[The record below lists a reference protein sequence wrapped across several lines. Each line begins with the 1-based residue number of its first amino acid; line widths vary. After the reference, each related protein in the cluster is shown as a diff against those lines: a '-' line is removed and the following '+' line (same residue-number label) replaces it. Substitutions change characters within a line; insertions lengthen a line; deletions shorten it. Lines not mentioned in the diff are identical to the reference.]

1 MTATTAQLTALDVTK
16 AYEGRPVLDSVSCSL
31 PPGGRIGIVGENG
44 SGKSTLLRL
53 FAGVER
59 PDRGRITV
67 RADGGIGYLA
77 QEEELP
83 GQLTVQQVIDRSLAP
98 LRSIEAELRRM
109 EQRMTDGAAETD
121 PALLTAYAD
130 LLTGYELRGGYEAD
144 ARVERALHGL
154 GLVHVPRD
162 RSVGGLSGGER
173 VRLRLA
179 ALLAAAPE
187 VLLLDEPTNHLD
199 DVALSWLEEHL
210 RSRAGT
216 TVTVS
221 HDRVFLDRVATVL
234 LEVDG
239 DTHRVVRYGNGY
251 AGYLAEHAADRQR
264 RTEAHAAW
272 QAEVEALRARAAGSA
287 RRVAPGRARKDG
299 NKMAY
304 DRAAGRVQQSVAGR
318 VRQAGERLE
327 RLLAHPLAAP
337 PEPLRFTAAPRS
349 GRTRGLLVSASA
361 LEVQG
366 RLAPVDLALSAGDR
380 LLVSGPNGAGK
391 STLLGLLAGDATHA
405 APQARGHLVRRGRTG
420 WLRQLPDR
428 GPAGR
433 SVLAAFGHGRAGGPD
448 DHAEQL
454 LSLGLFTRDRLDL
467 PVGILSAG
475 QRQRLALARLV
486 SEPYDVLLL
495 DEPSNH
501 LSPALVEE
509 LEAALAG
516 FPGAVVVVSHD
527 RMLRSRWQGRLLNLQ
542 PATRHT
548 PAPAA

>member
-1 MTATTAQLTALDVTK
+1 MSRVQGVVDLLV
-16 AYEGRPVLDSVSCSL
+16 ERGEVVLQ
-31 PPGGRIGIVGENG
+31 G
-44 SGKSTLLRL
+44 SGVGGLP
-53 FAGVER
+53 GVV
-59 PDRGRITV
+59 GRRV
-67 RADGGIGYLA
+67 EDVG
-77 QEEELP
+77 QEELP
-83 GQLTVQQVIDRSLAP
+83 GQLTVQQVIDRSLAQ
-98 LRSIEAELRRM
+98 LRAIEAELRRM
-109 EQRMTDGAAETD
+109 EQRMADGAAETD

-162 RSVGGLSGGER
+162 RTVGGLSGGER

-199 DVALSWLEEHL
+199 DVALLWLEEHL

-221 HDRVFLDRVATVL
+221 HDRLFLDRVATVL

-239 DTHRVVRYGNGY
+239 DTHRVVRHGNGY
-251 AGYLAEHAADRQR
+251 SGYLAERAADRQR

-272 QAEVEALRARAAGSA
+272 QAEVEALRERAAGSA

-349 GRTRGLLVSASA
+349 GRTRGLLVSAAA

-380 LLVSGPNGAGK
+380 LLLGGPNGAGK
-391 STLLGLLAGDATHA
+391 STLLGLLAGEATNA
-405 APQARGHLVRRGRTG
+405 GPPARGHLVRRGRTG

-433 SVLAAFGHGRAGGPD
+433 SVLAAFGHGRGGGPD

-454 LSLGLFTRDRLDL
+454 LCLGLFTRDRLDV
-467 PVGILSAG
+467 PVGSLSAG
-475 QRQRLALARLV
+475 QQQRLALARLV

-495 DEPSNH
+495 DEPTNH

-527 RMLRSRWQGRLLNLQ
+527 RMLRSRWQGRLLDLE
-542 PATRHT
+542 PAARRT
-548 PAPAA
+548 PAAV

>member
-16 AYEGRPVLDSVSCSL
+16 AYDGRLVLDSVTCAL

-53 FAGVER
+53 LAGAEH
-59 PDRGRITV
+59 PDRGRIIA

-83 GQLTVQQVIDRSLAP
+83 GRLTVQQVIDRALAE
-98 LRSIEAELRRM
+98 LRSIEAELRRL
-109 EQRMTDGAAETD
+109 EQRMAEGAAETD

-130 LLTGYELRGGYEAD
+130 LRTGYELRGGYEAD

-154 GLVHVPRD
+154 GLVRVPRRRTVD
-162 RSVGGLSGGER
+162 ALSGGER

-199 DVALSWLEEHL
+199 HEALRWLEDHL
-210 RSRAGT
+210 RARTGT

-221 HDRVFLDRVATVL
+221 HDRVFLERVADTL

-251 AGYLAEHAADRQR
+251 AGYLTERAAARLR
-264 RTEAHAAW
+264 RVEAHAAW
-272 QAEVEALRARAAGSA
+272 REEVEALRERAAGGA

-327 RLLAHPLAAP
+327 RLLAHPVPAP
-337 PEPLRFTAAPRS
+337 PEPLRFTTTPRA
-349 GRTRGLLVSASA
+349 GRTRGTLVSATA
-361 LEVQG
+361 LEVPG
-366 RLAPVDLALSAGDR
+366 RLAPVDLTLCAGDR
-380 LLVSGPNGAGK
+380 LLVGGPNGAGK
-391 STLLGLLAGDATHA
+391 STLLALLADEGPHPGT
-405 APQARGHLVRRGRTG
+405 PTRGRLVRRGRIG
-420 WLRQLPDR
+420 RLSQSPDH
-428 GPAGR
+428 GPADR
-433 SVLAAFGHGRAGGPD
+433 SLLAAFGHGRPGDPEE
-448 DHAEQL
+448 HAEQL
-454 LSLGLFTRDRLDL
+454 LSLGLFAADRTHL
-467 PVGILSAG
+467 PVGALSAG
-475 QRQRLALARLV
+475 QRQRLALARLL

-495 DEPSNH
+495 DEPTNH
-501 LSPALVEE
+501 LGPALVEE
-509 LEAALAG
+509 LEAALAD

-527 RMLRSRWQGRLLNLQ
+527 RMLRSRWRASRLDLV
-542 PATRHT
+542 PADRH
-548 PAPAA
+548 APAAA